1 MEYLL
6 YWLFFEFIGRSIAR
20 IVMPALSFGQVY
32 VHPLNASPE
41 RFNWL
46 GYRRDEDGRVMIA
59 RDVAGFI
66 GVIVMIVIFLAIV
79 FSTDLF

>member
-6 YWLFFEFIGRSIAR
+6 YWLFFELIGCSIAR
-20 IVMPALSFGQVY
+20 VVIPALSFGQVY
-32 VHPLNASPE
+32 VHPMNASPE

-46 GYRRDEDGRVMIA
+46 GYRRDEGGRAMVA

-66 GVIVMIVIFLAIV
+66 EFIIMIVVFLAIV
-79 FSTDLF
+79 LSSHLF